1 VQTCA
6 LPIFRVRVRVLQER
20 RRGRRGRP
28 VHRRSVDQELVLL
41 AFGRDL
47 VREVERGRERLVE
60 QTDRHRVRGLHRQLD
75 RVGAPRGTA
84 EAIGVA
90 PRRHDRRSTFGEE
103 LELHRGDELRF
114 VAMVAGL
121 AAADGSY
128 DAGAQESRTGRA
140 AERSKLACRHGH
152 AHANRLQE
160 TMQVAIDL
168 RQRFYPRIL
177 VTMKSLSRE
186 ALTRQLHD
194 AGLRATP
201 PRLAAL
207 RLLRTAD
214 RPLSHAEVV
223 AELASEDWDQATIY
237 RNLVKLVEARLARVA
252 TQVAGVT
259 RYEASHPREA
269 PDR

>member
-1 VQTCA
+1 
-6 LPIFRVRVRVLQER
+6 
-20 RRGRRGRP
+20 
-28 VHRRSVDQELVLL
+28 
-41 AFGRDL
+41 
-47 VREVERGRERLVE
+47 
-60 QTDRHRVRGLHRQLD
+60 
-75 RVGAPRGTA
+75 
-84 EAIGVA
+84 
-90 PRRHDRRSTFGEE
+90 
-103 LELHRGDELRF
+103 
-114 VAMVAGL
+114 
-121 AAADGSY
+121 
-128 DAGAQESRTGRA
+128 
-140 AERSKLACRHGH
+140 
-152 AHANRLQE
+152 
-160 TMQVAIDL
+160 MQVAIDL
-168 RQRFYPRIL
+168 HQRFYPRIL

-186 ALTRQLHD
+186 ALKRQLHD

-269 PDR
+269 PHRHPHFACRSCGVVECMPDAELVIRRGSKWRQAVLQAEWQLVGECPDCRPAACPPASRRRPAKRSASA